1 MPDKFRFAPFSAM
14 ELNLMEDCKLSCW
27 MLTGVRWLLPSIT
40 EVQMTSDELNSVMG
54 KKSVIFK
61 EKQKRQENF
70 ELSWHGEPVGP
81 VQVPQLIQYLT
92 LSVVF
97 LKKKKKDLDRDITN
111 N

>member
-1 MPDKFRFAPFSAM
+1 M
-14 ELNLMEDCKLSCW
+14 ELNCSTHTHTWTLA
-27 MLTGVRWLLPSIT
+27 GVRCLLSSII
-40 EVQMTSDELNSVMG
+40 EVLITLDEVSNVTG
-54 KKSVIFK
+54 KESVIFK